1 MGNRRRQRSQ
11 PGFERFENT
20 WGQRAP
26 LGWNSED
33 RTPVAK
39 MAAVLLSDYSPATT
53 GEIVHVDG
61 GYHAMGSEVATEP
74 PD

>member
-1 MGNRRRQRSQ
+1 MAAKGI
-11 PGFERFENT
+11 PGFEKFEST
-20 WGQRAP
+20 WGQRSP

-39 MAAVLLSDYSPATT
+39 MACVLLSDWSSSTT

-61 GYHAMGSEVATEP
+61 GYHAMGAEVASEP

>member
-1 MGNRRRQRSQ
+1 
-11 PGFERFENT
+11 
-20 WGQRAP
+20 
-26 LGWNSED
+26 
-33 RTPVAK
+33 
-39 MAAVLLSDYSPATT
+39 LLSDYSAATT